1 MSAPNNFEASASWLH
16 FDGAVVSMVLHA
28 GGASGRQ
35 AKENRVSFRNL
46 LLASVIFWTC
56 PLECFTHVPKINR
69 LPEWLWGAT
78 QDLVE
83 SSPTKVRGFEP
94 HSGYMGNT
102 MVFGLF
108 FHLSDIHTTTWT
120 SPA

>member
-28 GGASGRQ
+28 GGDCGRQ

-56 PLECFTHVPKINR
+56 PLECFTHVPKTTACPSGHGQRVQSRPNKVLLLR
-69 LPEWLWGAT
+69 LPLPVLSAVSVGLASGIGAIG
-78 QDLVE
+78 
-83 SSPTKVRGFEP
+83 R
-94 HSGYMGNT
+94 
-102 MVFGLF
+102 
-108 FHLSDIHTTTWT
+108 
-120 SPA
+120 